1 MPMIRGRYYMNP
13 VMGQA
18 LEEARAREAEGNAP
32 RGSEDDPVGQNA
44 DVRDAHGRFQ
54 PAQHSGPGQEGPVH
68 RMEIHCAEGG
78 YAAHVFRHPP
88 GNLVDAGEPAS
99 AGRSFGAAPG
109 SSTWSNSAHARPSI
123 HVFTN
128 HHDLAQF
135 VEDELDKNP

>member
-32 RGSEDDPVGQNA
+32 RGSEDQPTQNA
-44 DVRDAHGRFQ
+44 DARDAHGRFQ
-54 PAQHSGPGQEGPVH
+54 PMQHSGPAQEGPVH
-68 RMEIHCAEGG
+68 HMEIHTAEGG
-78 YAAHVFRHPP
+78 YATHVFRHPP
-88 GNLVDAGEPAS
+88 GHAVDIGEPSS
-99 AGRSFGAAPG
+99 ARGFSSPAPG
-109 SSTWSNSAHARPSI
+109 RPAI

-135 VEDELDKNP
+135 VEDELGKNP

>member
-32 RGSEDDPVGQNA
+32 RGSEDQPTQNA
-44 DVRDAHGRFQ
+44 DARDAHGRFQ
-54 PAQHSGPGQEGPVH
+54 PMQHSGAPQDGPVH

-88 GNLVDAGEPAS
+88 GHVVDSG
-99 AGRSFGAAPG
+99 APG
-109 SSTWSNSAHARPSI
+109 SAGGASNSTWGSSAHGRPAI

-135 VEDELDKNP
+135 VEDELGKNP

>member
-32 RGSEDDPVGQNA
+32 RGSEEWAAGQNA
-44 DVRDAHGRFQ
+44 DGRDARGRFQ
-54 PAQHSGPGQEGPVH
+54 PMQNSGPAQDGPVH

-88 GNLVDAGEPAS
+88 EHAVDAGEPAS
-99 AGRSFGAAPG
+99 AGRSFSSAPG
-109 SSTWSNSAHARPSI
+109 RPAI

-135 VEDELDKNP
+135 VEDELGKHA

>member
-1 MPMIRGRYYMNP
+1 MNP

-32 RGSEDDPVGQNA
+32 RGSEDESVGQNA
-44 DVRDAHGRFQ
+44 DVRDARGRFQ
-54 PAQHSGPGQEGPVH
+54 PAQNSGPAQDGPVH

-88 GNLVDAGEPAS
+88 GHVVDAGEPGS
-99 AGRSFGAAPG
+99 ARGNFAPG
-109 SSTWSNSAHARPSI
+109 RPAI

-128 HHDLAQF
+128 HHDLAKF

>member
-18 LEEARAREAEGNAP
+18 LEEARARETEGNAP
-32 RGSEDDPVGQNA
+32 RGSEDESVGQNA
-44 DVRDAHGRFQ
+44 NVRDARGRFQ
-54 PAQHSGPGQEGPVH
+54 PAQNSRPAQDGPVH

-78 YAAHVFRHPP
+78 YAAHVYRHPP
-88 GNLVDAGEPAS
+88 GHVVDAGAPAS
-99 AGRSFGAAPG
+99 GGRPA
-109 SSTWSNSAHARPSI
+109 I

-135 VEDELDKNP
+135 VEDELDKNA